1 MQLMRQTAYQEIT
14 LGQCKQVYIRGGL
27 EQKQET
33 ETKHIETRNKAK
45 QTRKQRNRTQKEP
58 K

>member
-1 MQLMRQTAYQEIT
+1 MQLMRQTAFQEIT
-14 LGQCKQVYIRGGL
+14 LGQSKQGGGL

-45 QTRKQRNRTQKEP
+45 QTRKQRNRTQTEP

>member
-1 MQLMRQTAYQEIT
+1 MQLMCQTAYQEIT
-14 LGQCKQVYIRGGL
+14 LGQCKQGGL

-33 ETKHIETRNKAK
+33 ETKHIETRNKGK
-45 QTRKQRNRTQKEP
+45 QTRKQRNRTQTEP